1 MSGSS
6 LFAAETRGVID
17 FRMEPMRVTR
27 MLQVAI
33 VIFPN
38 ITVLDFIGP
47 YEPLNRLPNVNVVLV
62 SHSKGIIRA
71 EKSLI
76 GFEATATF
84 DEVQEPDIVIVPG
97 GYGVNALIRDKPILD
112 WIRKTHEKTLYTTSV
127 CTGSLLL
134 AAAGILNGLEATCHW
149 RVLPELSK
157 FGAKPTSSRIVESG
171 KIITAAGVSAGID
184 MGLKL
189 VALLSNDTT
198 CKLIQLVIE
207 YDPQPPFDCGSPAA
221 AGPELV
227 SMARAYAEKNYPDYF
242 IF

>member
-1 MSGSS
+1 MSVLVSGSS

-112 WIRKTHEKTLYTTSV
+112 WIRKVTH
-127 CTGSLLL
+127 
-134 AAAGILNGLEATCHW
+134 
-149 RVLPELSK
+149 
-157 FGAKPTSSRIVESG
+157 
-171 KIITAAGVSAGID
+171 
-184 MGLKL
+184 
-189 VALLSNDTT
+189 
-198 CKLIQLVIE
+198 
-207 YDPQPPFDCGSPAA
+207 PFMRC
-221 AGPELV
+221 
-227 SMARAYAEKNYPDYF
+227 
-242 IF
+242 